1 MSQLRIYTQL
11 RLVVLL
17 SWVGMLLLGCAPT
30 SKSSLNSLQTPVAKP
45 MKLESTAFTDK
56 GLIPSKYTCDGEDIS
71 PPLSWSEPPS
81 GTKSLALIVDDPDA
95 PGKTF
100 VHWVLYD
107 IPATARALPDNV
119 AAEGNL
125 PSGSLQGKNDFGKLG
140 YGGPCPPGG
149 THRYFFKL
157 YALDTK
163 LGLESGATKAQVLV
177 SMDGHI
183 LAEAEL
189 MGRYQRQ

>member
-1 MSQLRIYTQL
+1 
-11 RLVVLL
+11 
-17 SWVGMLLLGCAPT
+17 
-30 SKSSLNSLQTPVAKP
+30 
-45 MKLESTAFTDK
+45 MKLESTAFKSDS
-56 GLIPSKYTCDGEDIS
+56 LIPSKYTCDGEDIS

-107 IPATARALPDNV
+107 IPATARSLAEKV
-119 AAEGNL
+119 AALNSL
-125 PSGSLQGKNDFGKLG
+125 PNGTLQGKNDFGKLG

-157 YALDTK
+157 YALDKK
-163 LGLESGATKAQVLV
+163 LDLESGATKAQVLV
-177 SMDGHI
+177 TMDGHI
-183 LAEAEL
+183 LASAEL